1 MNQNTL
7 FVEVA
12 TKGGNLVL
20 NNMQPTL
27 SNGNNHHKVK
37 KSLEDIREIL
47 ENQKIPTSYRLT
59 EMAELLF
66 LRYNSNT
73 DVIVFLHDGELI
85 TEYHFVVGAVR
96 PTVTSIITESDLNYI
111 TDLIKEL

>member
-1 MNQNTL
+1 M
-7 FVEVA
+7 FVEV
-12 TKGGNLVL
+12 TTNRGKLVL

-47 ENQKIPTSYRLT
+47 ENQKIPAIYRLT
-59 EMAELLF
+59 ELAELLF

-73 DVIVFLHDGELI
+73 DVIIFLHDGELI

-96 PTVTSIITESDLNYI
+96 PKVTSIVTEADLNYI
-111 TDLIKEL
+111 KDLIKGL